1 MMNIQERFLKYVN
14 IPTQSAEGVSHVPTT
29 EVQWN
34 LARELEKEMNEM
46 GLSDVRVSENAYV
59 YGVLPA
65 TPGYEELSGIG
76 FIAHM
81 DTATEF
87 PGEGLKTQIIENYD
101 GGEVKL
107 GTSGR
112 VLDLENFP
120 HLPSLKGK
128 TLITTD
134 GTTLLGAD
142 DKAGIAEIL
151 TAVSMLQEQNIP
163 HGKVCIGFTPD
174 EEVGLGPSHF
184 DIENFGAEYAYTMDG
199 GDPACVSYENFHAC
213 AATFEIKGYSIHP
226 GSSKNRMINAALVG
240 CEING
245 MLPTGETPR
254 DSEGR
259 EGFYHLTSFNGST
272 TSCTLSYIV
281 RDFDMGY
288 FRARKATLE
297 HIAVLMNEKYG
308 EGTVT
313 LTIRD
318 QYPNM
323 YEVLK
328 DKMFIVDN
336 AYTALR
342 TLGLEPYAQPA
353 RGGTDGA
360 TLSYHGL
367 PCPNLGTG
375 GFAAHGPFEHVTV
388 EDMQTC
394 AQLIVE
400 IVKLHSAKKA

>member
-1 MMNIQERFLKYVN
+1 MNIQERFLKYVN

-184 DIENFGAEYAYTMDG
+184 DIENFGAE
-199 GDPACVSYENFHAC
+199 
-213 AATFEIKGYSIHP
+213 
-226 GSSKNRMINAALVG
+226 
-240 CEING
+240 
-245 MLPTGETPR
+245 
-254 DSEGR
+254 
-259 EGFYHLTSFNGST
+259 
-272 TSCTLSYIV
+272 
-281 RDFDMGY
+281 
-288 FRARKATLE
+288 
-297 HIAVLMNEKYG
+297 
-308 EGTVT
+308 
-313 LTIRD
+313 
-318 QYPNM
+318 
-323 YEVLK
+323 
-328 DKMFIVDN
+328 
-336 AYTALR
+336 
-342 TLGLEPYAQPA
+342 
-353 RGGTDGA
+353 
-360 TLSYHGL
+360 
-367 PCPNLGTG
+367 
-375 GFAAHGPFEHVTV
+375 
-388 EDMQTC
+388 
-394 AQLIVE
+394 
-400 IVKLHSAKKA
+400 